1 MIDIDKIARDHWD
14 YIKDLLE
21 THGCFE
27 GLSELEFHYITAF
40 KHGYKHGLYDKE
52 IKEKEK

>member
-40 KHGYKHGLYDKE
+40 KHGYKHGLYNKE